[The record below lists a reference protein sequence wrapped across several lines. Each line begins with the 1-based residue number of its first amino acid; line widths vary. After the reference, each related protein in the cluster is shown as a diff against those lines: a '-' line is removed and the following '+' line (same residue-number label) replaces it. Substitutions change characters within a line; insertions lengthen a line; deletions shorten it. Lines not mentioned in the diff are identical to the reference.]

1 MTNFALSDDVVKT
14 FIRLLEEVRDKQF
27 LIGDALNDL
36 IAAHGNKA
44 QVINY
49 LAGALNVSASTLYD
63 YSRVAETWTLV
74 HRETYQALDWTIY
87 RNTDPNEP
95 ADIELLEMCI
105 DEGWNASRLKAAKYP
120 QTEDALTGALLSLIS
135 RLRNS
140 EYTRL
145 KALGDLLRPVV
156 ERYLAE
162 MEQA

>member
-14 FIRLLEEVRDKQF
+14 FIRLFEEVRDKQF

-105 DEGWNASRLKAAKYP
+105 DEGWNASKLKSAKYP
-120 QTEDALTGALLSLIS
+120 QS
-135 RLRNS
+135 
-140 EYTRL
+140 
-145 KALGDLLRPVV
+145 
-156 ERYLAE
+156 
-162 MEQA
+162 